1 MIQLTE
7 EELAILSAAES
18 TGDESAAGE
27 PGSAEGESQAGES
40 QEAATQP
47 AEQPEGSEGE
57 EPVVKA
63 KDGKHEIPFSVLQEL
78 REENKR
84 LKQMLE
90 EFSARLQPTQPAVE
104 APSEEERWVTDPKTG
119 EKYLRLDKATED
131 ELVTAR
137 AKALEDGD
145 YRLVNSIDLE
155 YQRRIAQQYTALS
168 LYEASKA
175 EFAARSHWFGKD
187 PVLTRMAE
195 ETFMQLTREPEWRN
209 RPLREG
215 WEEVERRLSRYIP
228 VDREQLEREILNKV
242 MEQLKG
248 QRSPTLAGI
257 PGKAQESKPDRFAE
271 LDTLLHKDPIAYE
284 RTLLKMSKEDYEEYR
299 RRR

>member
-7 EELAILSAAES
+7 EELAILNAAES

-27 PGSAEGESQAGES
+27 PGSVPEESQPGES
-40 QEAATQP
+40 QEAVTEP
-47 AEQPEGSEGE
+47 TEQPEGE
-57 EPVVKA
+57 EPVIKA

-90 EFSARLQPTQPAVE
+90 ELSTRLQPAQPQAAV
-104 APSEEERWVTDPKTG
+104 PPEEERWVTDPKTG
-119 EKYLRLDKATED
+119 EKYLRLDKATEE

-137 AKALEDGD
+137 AKALEEGD

-195 ETFMQLTREPEWRN
+195 ETFIQLTKEPEWRN

-228 VDREQLEREILNKV
+228 VDREQLEKEILNKV

-248 QRSPTLAGI
+248 QRTPTLAGI
-257 PGKAQESKPDRFAE
+257 PGKAQESKPDKFAE
-271 LDTLLHKDPIAYE
+271 LDALLQKDPIAYE